1 MEQKAF
7 TGLEC
12 TPFNFATMSH
22 LFLDKITSSLTEYF
36 NHQKFLIFEIRSIF
50 EVNV

>member
-1 MEQKAF
+1 MEPWKKKAF

-12 TPFNFATMSH
+12 TTFNFATMKH

-36 NHQKFLIFEIRSIF
+36 NHQKFLIFVIRNIL
-50 EVNV
+50 